1 MRETRKKRKR
11 KERKG
16 TEHINARLRIKSWR
30 ESESERDPRNEAPSK
45 QKSAFSFA
53 SAFFSVSFIARALS
67 LRTHNAFLFALDFR
81 HIIFFPS
88 IASLPTLSQHE
99 IMFRVISDDQ
109 RGIGRDFPILEQR
122 QSICRFTFPSA
133 RRLWKLQHML
143 FQVVVD
149 CESHV
154 PAHMFSTHVYNPKC
168 FSRFFPSPNMYVS
181 RLAFSSVTRLS
192 KHVFVREA
200 SRANGNKPL
209 GTHCRNKK
217 ENPQTKSFTLIK
229 MPFISLRNVYF
240 SFYYSNTRK

>member
-53 SAFFSVSFIARALS
+53 SAFFFRFLHRPSTFFTHTQRIS
-67 LRTHNAFLFALDFR
+67 LRIRLQTHNIFSLHRFAS
-81 HIIFFPS
+81 HPEPAWNNVS
-88 IASLPTLSQHE
+88 GH
-99 IMFRVISDDQ
+99 
-109 RGIGRDFPILEQR
+109 IGRSARNRSRFPILVQR

-229 MPFISLRNVYF
+229 MPFISLRNV
-240 SFYYSNTRK
+240 